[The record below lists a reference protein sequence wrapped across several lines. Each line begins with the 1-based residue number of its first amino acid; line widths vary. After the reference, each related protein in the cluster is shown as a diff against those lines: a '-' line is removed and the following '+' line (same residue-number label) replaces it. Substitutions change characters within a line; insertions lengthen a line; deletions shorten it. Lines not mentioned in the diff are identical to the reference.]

1 MLGKIIWSI
10 LLFAGGVGLI
20 AKTKRVK
27 DFTGNFDFAEKWFG
41 IGGTYSFL
49 KLVGVLLMIFAFLW
63 VTGTFGR
70 IIPDFLLS
78 TPR

>member
-1 MLGKIIWSI
+1 MLSKILWSLI
-10 LLFAGGVGLI
+10 FFAAGIGLV

-49 KLVGVLLMIFAFLW
+49 KLLGVVLMIFA
-63 VTGTFGR
+63 
-70 IIPDFLLS
+70 
-78 TPR
+78 